1 MATTDALTEAAD
13 ALYALVPEEF
23 TAARNARA
31 AEAKPGDPALAKRI
45 AALKR
50 PSPSAWIVNRL
61 AREHADRV
69 ADLAG
74 LGGEL
79 ADAQASGDG
88 RAMTALVAERR
99 EIVGDLLRAAV
110 EVADAADR
118 SPSRAVLDEVE
129 RTLVA
134 ATVSEDAG
142 VVVRTGRLVRAL
154 QAVGSDVDL
163 DGAVAGEA
171 SAAPPRAR
179 PKRAGA
185 PTTGEPGVEKNAA
198 KGTAKGDEEAEAD
211 AAAER
216 RAARDRAEAAL
227 REAREHADET
237 RGTLDAAT
245 ERLEAATRRLE
256 SLREERD
263 ELERRLDEL
272 RDELGDADREA
283 RTARREHESATDAN
297 DRAEVGVEDAE
308 DELAELD

>member
-31 AEAKPGDPALAKRI
+31 ADAKPADAELAKRI

-50 PSPSAWIVNRL
+50 PSPSAWILNRL
-61 AREHADRV
+61 AREHDERLG
-69 ADLAG
+69 DLTG

-99 EIVGDLLRAAV
+99 EIVGDLLRAAI
-110 EVADAADR
+110 ELADAADR
-118 SPSRAVLDEVE
+118 SPSRAMLDEVE

-134 ATVSEDAG
+134 ATVSEEAG

-171 SAAPPRAR
+171 SAAPPRPR
-179 PKRAGA
+179 SKRTDTPAK
-185 PTTGEPGVEKNAA
+185 GEPEAEK
-198 KGTAKGDEEAEAD
+198 KIEKQAEAD
-211 AAAER
+211 GVAER
-216 RAARDRAEAAL
+216 RAVRDRAEAAL
-227 REAREHADET
+227 RSAREHADET

-245 ERLEAATRRLE
+245 DRLEAATRRLDA
-256 SLREERD
+256 LRDERD

-272 RDELGDADREA
+272 RDELGNADREA
-283 RTARREHESATDAN
+283 RVARREHGSATDAN

-308 DELAELD
+308 AELADLG